1 MLKSYTLVRVFVNL
15 KTVDESVVGVALT
28 LTLPELIS
36 ASKDASAAP
45 VLIVPNSFKY
55 TSVPSCRTFKVVT

>member
-1 MLKSYTLVRVFVNL
+1 LSYTLVRVFVNL

-36 ASKDASAAP
+36 ASKVASAAL
-45 VLIVPNSFKY
+45 VLIVPNSFK
-55 TSVPSCRTFKVVT
+55 

>member
-15 KTVDESVVGVALT
+15 NTVDESVVGVALT

-36 ASKDASAAP
+36 ASKDARDAP
-45 VLIVPNSFKY
+45 VLIVPNSFKN
-55 TSVPSCRTFKVVT
+55 TVEPSCNTFKVVT

>member
-1 MLKSYTLVRVFVNL
+1 M
-15 KTVDESVVGVALT
+15 VGVART

-36 ASKDASAAP
+36 ASKVARDAD

-55 TSVPSCRTFKVVT
+55 TSVPSCNTFKVVT